1 MSDFRGCQS
10 RVNDTPLRL
19 GQVTLNHAAM
29 TDLDTFWSRFD
40 TASVR
45 FRGEADMD
53 RQAKPVESVE
63 NDPQRHF
70 TAVN

>member
-1 MSDFRGCQS
+1 
-10 RVNDTPLRL
+10 
-19 GQVTLNHAAM
+19 M